1 MPRALLG
8 TAAVLTVV
16 LSLAGGAPAQEAAQQ
31 AEPVGPKLTEKL
43 LDMLRREMNSVLGA
57 SLQIQ
62 DALVRGENARVAEL
76 AQSIHDS
83 FILAQE
89 MTPEDRADLRAAV
102 PAAFV
107 ERDQAFHD
115 LTGELAA
122 AAREGDGARQR
133 QLFGEVVTACAA
145 CHERYATDRFPAFAE
160 Q

>member
-1 MPRALLG
+1 MPRTLLA
-8 TAAVLTVV
+8 TAAALTLA
-16 LSLAGGAPAQEAAQQ
+16 LSLAGGAPSQEAAPQTQ
-31 AEPVGPKLTEKL
+31 PVGPKLTEKL
-43 LDMLRREMNSVLGA
+43 RDMLRREMNAVLSAG
-57 SLQIQ
+57 LQIQ
-62 DALVRGENARVAEL
+62 DALVRGEDARVAEL

-107 ERDQAFHD
+107 ERDQAFHE

-122 AAREGDGARQR
+122 AARESDGARQR

-145 CHERYATDRFPAFAE
+145 CHERYATDRFPAFADE
-160 Q
+160 

>member
-1 MPRALLG
+1 MRSTLSRA
-8 TAAVLTVV
+8 AAVLAVA
-16 LSLAGGAPAQEAAQQ
+16 LLLAQGAPAQETGAPP
-31 AEPVGPKLTEKL
+31 EPVGPKLTEKL
-43 LDMLRREMNSVLGA
+43 RDMLRREMAAVLGA
-57 SLQIQ
+57 SLEIQ

-76 AQSIHDS
+76 AQSIHDR

-107 ERDQAFHD
+107 ERDQAFHE

-133 QLFGEVVTACAA
+133 ELFGEVVTACAA